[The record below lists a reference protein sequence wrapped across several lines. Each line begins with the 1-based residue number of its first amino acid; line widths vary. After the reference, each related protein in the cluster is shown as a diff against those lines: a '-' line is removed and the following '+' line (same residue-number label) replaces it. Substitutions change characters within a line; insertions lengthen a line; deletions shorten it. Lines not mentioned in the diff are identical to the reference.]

1 MAEYIYSM
9 VRARKAVGEKLI
21 LDDVT
26 MSFLPGAKIGVVGP
40 NGAGKSSLLKIMAGL
55 DHTSNG
61 DAILS
66 PGYTVGMLAQEPG
79 LDETKTVYENVEEGV
94 APTKAKVDRF
104 NEISALMADPDAD
117 FTELD
122 RRMFLAVE
130 GGLRDSI
137 RAANLTSRELSYA
150 IGEARIRGVSVTL
163 VDNRGAVLPEALRR
177 SVIGLMQQIVSEA
190 QAGRIVA
197 RVAPEGYD
205 DAVTILRVDENGG
218 SRLVKISEDGRITS

>member
-1 MAEYIYSM
+1 
-9 VRARKAVGEKLI
+9 
-21 LDDVT
+21 
-26 MSFLPGAKIGVVGP
+26 
-40 NGAGKSSLLKIMAGL
+40 
-55 DHTSNG
+55 
-61 DAILS
+61 
-66 PGYTVGMLAQEPG
+66 
-79 LDETKTVYENVEEGV
+79 
-94 APTKAKVDRF
+94 
-104 NEISALMADPDAD
+104 
-117 FTELD
+117 
-122 RRMFLAVE
+122 MFLAVE